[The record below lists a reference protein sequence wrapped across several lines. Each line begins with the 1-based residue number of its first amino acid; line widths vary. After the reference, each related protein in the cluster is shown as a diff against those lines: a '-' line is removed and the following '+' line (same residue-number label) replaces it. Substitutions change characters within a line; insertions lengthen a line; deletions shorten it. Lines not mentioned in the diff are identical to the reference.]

1 MARAYEAQP
10 QWYSNKESWSDYQ
23 ARHCEWERGYPCKNV
38 PRNQGVPPPKSTG
51 DILLEL
57 FTGLLSMGPAPQ
69 PEGFNISLFRPN
81 LANGIAKPRP
91 LISAKPIITSKI
103 PTKSSTYAKYENSLS
118 LSGTATNKPK
128 ISGRLQRVNGK
139 IGYLLGDER
148 PPFISEE
155 PVSKR
160 SRLEQPDTD
169 NLTKDTIATHSNE
182 AEEATIGELNIINR
196 IEPINEAQ
204 ISRAK
209 EEIESLYSRITLE
222 NNELD
227 IENEIKNY
235 NSSSAHEHVS
245 FREYYALR
253 HYKEIG
259 YLEINEAMRTGNITP
274 ELQIEISEVYN
285 ALDRN
290 SDMNITLRESDNAPP
305 PEESNV
311 SILYRGETRNRAE
324 FLAKIK
330 PDTTIDIEPF
340 FSTTS
345 DEEVI
350 NDFKT
355 DDLQEGQIN
364 VSYMIKYHEGLT
376 NSTDI
381 SEILGDAEQE
391 RIFLPHSRFNID
403 KVTEVDN
410 GETVEVEMTALV
422 DGPFSYLIP
431 VN

>member
-1 MARAYEAQP
+1 
-10 QWYSNKESWSDYQ
+10 
-23 ARHCEWERGYPCKNV
+23 
-38 PRNQGVPPPKSTG
+38 
-51 DILLEL
+51 
-57 FTGLLSMGPAPQ
+57 
-69 PEGFNISLFRPN
+69 
-81 LANGIAKPRP
+81 
-91 LISAKPIITSKI
+91 
-103 PTKSSTYAKYENSLS
+103 
-118 LSGTATNKPK
+118 
-128 ISGRLQRVNGK
+128 
-139 IGYLLGDER
+139 
-148 PPFISEE
+148 
-155 PVSKR
+155 
-160 SRLEQPDTD
+160 
-169 NLTKDTIATHSNE
+169 
-182 AEEATIGELNIINR
+182 
-196 IEPINEAQ
+196 
-204 ISRAK
+204 
-209 EEIESLYSRITLE
+209 
-222 NNELD
+222 
-227 IENEIKNY
+227 
-235 NSSSAHEHVS
+235 
-245 FREYYALR
+245 
-253 HYKEIG
+253 
-259 YLEINEAMRTGNITP
+259 MRTGNITP

-311 SILYRGETRNRAE
+311 SILYQGETRNRAE